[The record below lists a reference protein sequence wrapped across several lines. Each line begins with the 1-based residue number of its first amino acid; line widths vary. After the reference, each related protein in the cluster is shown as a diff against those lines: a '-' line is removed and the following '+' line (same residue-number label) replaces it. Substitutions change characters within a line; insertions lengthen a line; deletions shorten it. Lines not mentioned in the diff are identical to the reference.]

1 MAESSSSGP
10 GSADAG
16 DDPGDAD
23 GPTHLLDVDDL
34 APAAVE
40 SLLDAAEAHRRAH
53 DVGDPLGE
61 LPGAQVAM
69 LFEQPSTRTRVSFET
84 GVNRLG
90 GDAVFLGPGETQ
102 LARGEPVKDTAR
114 ALSGYVDA
122 VVARVA
128 DHATLGELAA
138 YASVPVINA
147 LTDRAHPCQ
156 ALADL
161 LTLRDVAGPLSGT
174 SVAWVGDGNNVAR
187 SFALACA
194 AAGVDLTVATPP
206 GHGLDDDVR
215 GRAATLGAVPT
226 ATTDPAA
233 AVAGADAVYTDVW
246 VSMSDDDRATDPAEF
261 AAFQVNADLLSRA
274 PDAAVMHP
282 LPAHRGE
289 EITDAVIEGERSVV
303 FRQAANRLHVQ
314 TALLATLCGDGPV
327 GVDGGTTGDSS

>member
-1 MAESSSSGP
+1 MAGSSASGSP
-10 GSADAG
+10 GEAG
-16 DDPGDAD
+16 DDPDAD
-23 GPTHLLDVDDL
+23 GPPHLLDVDDL
-34 APAAVE
+34 DPAAIGP
-40 SLLDAAEAHRRAH
+40 LLDAAETHRDARAA
-53 DVGDPLGE
+53 GE
-61 LPGAQVAM
+61 PHRDLPGAQVAM

-84 GVNRLG
+84 GVNHLG

-128 DHATLGELAA
+128 SHETLAELAA

-161 LTLRDVAGPLSGT
+161 LTLRDVAGPLAEASAT
-174 SVAWVGDGNNVAR
+174 WVGDGNNVAA

-206 GHGLDDDVR
+206 GHGLADETLA
-215 GRAATLGAVPT
+215 RAAALGGDPT
-226 ATTDPAA
+226 VTTDPEA

-246 VSMSDDDRATDPAEF
+246 VSMSDDGGTDPADF
-261 AAFQVNADLLSRA
+261 AGFQVNEDLLAAA
-274 PDAAVMHP
+274 PEAAVMHC

-303 FRQAANRLHVQ
+303 FRQAENRLHVQ
-314 TALLATLCGDGPV
+314 TALLVALCGDGSV
-327 GVDGGTTGDSS
+327 GVDDRSPGESS

>member
-1 MAESSSSGP
+1 MAGSSSSGGGPAESGDGP
-10 GSADAG
+10 GT
-16 DDPGDAD
+16 D

-34 APAAVE
+34 DPAAVE
-40 SLLDAAEAHRRAH
+40 SLLDAAEAYRAAREAGEPHR
-53 DVGDPLGE
+53 D

-84 GVNRLG
+84 GTNHLG

-128 DHATLGELAA
+128 SHATVEELAA
-138 YASVPVINA
+138 YASVPVVNA

-161 LTLRDVAGPLSGT
+161 LTLRDVAGSLSET
-174 SVAWVGDGNNVAR
+174 SVTWVGDGNNVAA

-206 GHGLDDDVR
+206 GHGLDDDIVA
-215 GRAATLGAVPT
+215 RAAALGSAPT
-226 ATTDPAA
+226 VATDPTT

-246 VSMSDDDRATDPAEF
+246 VSMSDDGVDRAAF
-261 AAFQVNADLLSRA
+261 APFRVDEDLLAAA
-274 PDAAVMHP
+274 PDAAVMHC

-303 FRQAANRLHVQ
+303 FRQAENRLHVQ
-314 TALLATLCGDGPV
+314 KALLVALCGDGSARS
-327 GVDGGTTGDSS
+327 VDRAPDEPS